1 MDIKSLLT
9 KNLPSTLKK
18 PSSTL
23 HYGTSGYRDIPSKLP
38 ISRTTLCAYM
48 RSSTLAGKYI
58 GILLTASHNHARDN
72 GIKLVDHNGEMF
84 DHTWETIVNKIVN
97 CEDNTFYSELNKVHR
112 NYGNFRQFGDGPK
125 ANIMVGRDTRESGVK
140 LVEEIVELMGHFNCS
155 VVDYGVVST
164 PQLHYLVAC
173 SNKLNMLVE
182 KERYFDM
189 FVDFIRFA
197 DLREKVKVDTSNG
210 VAGYVLSGI
219 NERLCAV
226 GYFDDGK
233 ETDSENT
240 AKQFDDEKE
249 HGSANACEKE
259 HGTDMKQELFVI
271 TNKDGEVND
280 RCGAQY
286 IQYEKEVPCH
296 LENAKGLYA
305 SFDGD
310 MDRFIYFTVNDG
322 LTYMDGDRQAS
333 ILVRYLSEKVNCRIG
348 CVLSDYSN
356 SAAVNYVGKYC
367 EAVRVRTGI
376 KNFIKKSKEYDIGV
390 YNEPNGHGG
399 IFFGKEDIGD
409 EEINKIIEMYRDCV
423 ADPLANFLLLEY
435 LRKTRTALFED
446 TYVPFPSRMLQ
457 VSVADPTVVV
467 NSENLDMLEPVALKN
482 VIGNIMKNEKGKV
495 FVRPSGTENVIRIF
509 CEAKDNVDVMCLTVA
524 QAVYDICGGVGKH
537 PEISYV

>member
-1 MDIKSLLT
+1 MDIKSFLT
-9 KNLPSTLKK
+9 KNLPPTLKK
-18 PSSTL
+18 PPTTL
-23 HYGTSGYRDIPSKLP
+23 HYGTSGYRDLPSKLP

-58 GILLTASHNHARDN
+58 GILLTASHNDARDN

-84 DHTWETIVNKIVN
+84 DRTWEGVVDKIVN
-97 CEDNTFYSELNKVHR
+97 CEDNAFYSELNKVHR
-112 NYGNFRQFGDGPK
+112 NYGNFRRFGDGPK
-125 ANIMVGRDTRESGVK
+125 ANIIVGRDTRESGVK
-140 LVEEIVELMGHFNCS
+140 LVEEIVALMGHFNCS

-164 PQLHYLVAC
+164 PQMHYLVAQ
-173 SNKLNMLVE
+173 SNRLNMVMD

-189 FVDFIRFA
+189 FIDFIRFA
-197 DLREKVKVDTSNG
+197 DLREKVNVDTSNG
-210 VAGYVLSGI
+210 VAGYVLSSI
-219 NERLCAV
+219 NERLSAM
-226 GYFDDGK
+226 GYFDQHGDG
-233 ETDSENT
+233 E
-240 AKQFDDEKE
+240 DE
-249 HGSANACEKE
+249 
-259 HGTDMKQELFVI
+259 QVLFVI

-286 IQYEKEVPCH
+286 IQYEKQVPYH

-310 MDRFIYFTVNDG
+310 MDRFIYFTVNG
-322 LTYMDGDRQAS
+322 TLTYIDGDRQAN
-333 ILVRYLSEKVNCRIG
+333 ILVKYLSEKVSCKIG

-356 SAAVNYVGKYC
+356 SAAVNEISKYC
-367 EAVRVRTGI
+367 EAVRARTGI

-399 IFFGKEDIGD
+399 IFFSKEEMGD
-409 EEINKIIEMYRDCV
+409 EEINNIIKMYRESI

-435 LRKTRTALFED
+435 LRKTRPALFEE

-457 VSVADPTVVV
+457 VCVVDPTVVV
-467 NSENLDMLEPVALKN
+467 NSESLDVVEPVALRN
-482 VIGNIMKNEKGKV
+482 VISNVMKNGKGKV

-509 CEAKDNVDVMCLTVA
+509 CEAKENVDVMCLTIA
-524 QAVYDICGGVGKH
+524 QAVYDLCGGVGKH